1 MLEHIIQTYGYLA
14 VFVGTFLEGETVLI
28 LAGVMAH
35 GGYLNLPSV
44 ILAAFLGGLSADQI
58 MFHIG
63 RRRGASI
70 LAHRPKWNIRV
81 QQAIGL
87 INRARTPL
95 MIVFRFLYGL
105 RIVTSFALGMTN
117 VSAIKFLFYN
127 IAGALVWSSAI
138 ASGGYL
144 FGKALEIILGDVKRY
159 EYLIFLL
166 VIMAGLLLWVVH
178 HLRSGK
184 KLNQVE

>member
-14 VFVGTFLEGETVLI
+14 VFVGAFLEGETILI

-35 GGYLNLPSV
+35 GGYLHLSFV
-44 ILAAFLGGLSADQI
+44 ILAAFLGGLSADQF
-58 MFHIG
+58 MFHLG

-87 INRARTPL
+87 INKIRTPL

-105 RIVTSFALGMTN
+105 RIVTPFALGMTN

-127 IAGALVWSSAI
+127 IIGSVVWSSAI

-159 EYLIFLL
+159 EYRIFLL
-166 VIMAGLLLWVVH
+166 VIMAGLVLWVVH
-178 HLRSGK
+178 YLRSRK
-184 KLNQVE
+184 KLNQIK